1 MGEAAEVAGKLA
13 APLEKFITTISDGIG
28 KVYEPRY
35 IKKMA
40 DAEAYKIDKMAE
52 TMRKN
57 WDMQITCNSDG
68 TAVSMPEFE
77 EFNQRMK
84 SRVIFQELE
93 KQKNIESVTGK
104 AYSILES
111 EENVSDESV
120 DKDWTLRFFN
130 SVEDISNEQMQE
142 IWARILAGEVKKP
155 GTISLRTLEILHSM
169 TQQEAKLFEELC
181 SHCMNTAGKYCVLH
195 SEDYFKEFNIPFETI
210 LKLSEFGLVSLGPFL
225 NVSVKLEVEPSVLAR
240 TEDYALVANVKKEEI
255 RKVNINIYPLTTS
268 GVELLKI
275 VGCHMPL
282 DEFKAVSRKL
292 KVIAQQATVKIYRIE
307 KIDEDGKVAPDTS
320 ENLFEE

>member
-13 APLEKFITTISDGIG
+13 APLEKLITTISDGIG

-57 WDMQITCNSDG
+57 WDMQIACNSDG

-93 KQKNIESVTGK
+93 KQKNIECVTGK

-130 SVEDISNEQMQE
+130 SVEDIGDEQMQE

-155 GTISLRTLEILHSM
+155 GTVSLRTLGILHNM
-169 TQQEAKLFEELC
+169 TQQDAMLFEKLC
-181 SHCMNTAGKYCVLH
+181 SHCIIVDDKYCVLNNN
-195 SEDYFKEFNIPFETI
+195 DYLKEFNIPFGTMI
-210 LKLSEFGLVSLGPFL
+210 LKLSEFGLIDHGSFL
-225 NVSVKLEVEPSVLAR
+225 NISVELNEKEYFAAR
-240 TEDYALVANVKKEEI
+240 TDDYIAIVTTKETKKVDI
-255 RKVNINIYPLTTS
+255 KMYPLTTS
-268 GVELLKI
+268 GEELSKI
-275 VGCHMPL
+275 VGCHMAL
-282 DEFKAVSRKL
+282 DEFKA
-292 KVIAQQATVKIYRIE
+292 ATRTIGQMISNLSFKIHRIRE
-307 KIDEDGKVAPDTS
+307 IKEEQIEYDES
-320 ENLFEE
+320 ENLLDE

>member
-155 GTISLRTLEILHSM
+155 GTVSLRTLETLHNM
-169 TQQEAKLFEELC
+169 TQKEAMLFEKLC
-181 SHCMNTAGKYCVLH
+181 SHCIIIAGACCVLH
-195 SEDYFKEFNIPFETI
+195 NDAYFKEFNIPFEMI
-210 LKLSEFGLVSLGPFL
+210 LKLSECGLINSGSFL
-225 NVSVKLEVEPSVLAR
+225 NVCVELNEKSYLAAR
-240 TEDYALVANVKKEEI
+240 TDDYIAIANTNAIKTVEI
-255 RKVNINIYPLTTS
+255 KMYPLTTC
-268 GVELLKI
+268 GTELSKI
-275 VGCHMPL
+275 VGCHMAL
-282 DEFKAVSRKL
+282 DEFKV
-292 KVIAQQATVKIYRIE
+292 ATRTIGQMTSIQSFKIHHIREIKEEQIE
-307 KIDEDGKVAPDTS
+307 YDES
-320 ENLFEE
+320 ENLLDE

>member
-1 MGEAAEVAGKLA
+1 MGEAAEFAGKLA
-13 APLEKFITTISDGIG
+13 APLEKLITTISDGIG

-57 WDMQITCNSDG
+57 WDMQIACNSDG

-111 EENVSDESV
+111 EKNVSDESV

-155 GTISLRTLEILHSM
+155 GTVSLRTLEILHNM
-169 TQQEAKLFEELC
+169 TRQDAMLFEKLC
-181 SHCMNTAGKYCVLH
+181 SHCIIVDDKCCVLND
-195 SEDYFKEFNIPFETI
+195 SDYLKEFNIPFGTMI
-210 LKLSEFGLVSLGPFL
+210 LKLSEFGLIDHGSFL
-225 NVSVKLEVEPSVLAR
+225 NISVELNEKLYFTAR
-240 TEDYALVANVKKEEI
+240 TDDYIAIVTTKETKKVDI
-255 RKVNINIYPLTTS
+255 KMYPLTTS
-268 GVELLKI
+268 GKELSKI
-275 VGCHMPL
+275 VGCHMAL
-282 DEFKAVSRKL
+282 DEFKA
-292 KVIAQQATVKIYRIE
+292 ATRTIEQMTSNLSFKIHRIREIKEGRIE
-307 KIDEDGKVAPDTS
+307 YYKNEDLLDEQR
-320 ENLFEE
+320 